1 MAKHEMKSKQT
12 GFTADEVDALS
23 RIYDVA
29 DAADRGSVYINNLG
43 GNLAWRLRGTPELV
57 ELFSILER
65 RFGGIDSDSVNWDLV
80 EAIRLARQAKQD
92 RILRRI
98 QAACRE
104 RLAENRKE
112 RKS

>member
-1 MAKHEMKSKQT
+1 MAKHDIKSKRT
-12 GFTADEVDALS
+12 GFTDAEIDALS

-43 GNLAWRLRGTPELV
+43 GNLAWRLRGAPELV

-80 EAIRLARQAKQD
+80 EVAMGCKNCVNLTGYAK
-92 RILRRI
+92 I
-98 QAACRE
+98 QQGGK
-104 RLAENRKE
+104 L
-112 RKS
+112 